1 MSQDKQSG
9 KLVPYLSPS
18 ADTVEATSPLGGNH
32 GTLVPFPP
40 SRFVAVCL
48 QPFLLSEAGKQGR
61 ARRASAPWFQLE
73 RANSTPNCRFVQYV
87 LQKPR

>member
-1 MSQDKQSG
+1 MLQDKQSG

-18 ADTVEATSPLGGNH
+18 ADTVEATSALGGND

-48 QPFLLSEAGKQGR
+48 QPFLLCEAGKQGR
-61 ARRASAPWFQLE
+61 AGAEGLGPLVPTGEGEF
-73 RANSTPNCRFVQYV
+73 NS
-87 LQKPR
+87 